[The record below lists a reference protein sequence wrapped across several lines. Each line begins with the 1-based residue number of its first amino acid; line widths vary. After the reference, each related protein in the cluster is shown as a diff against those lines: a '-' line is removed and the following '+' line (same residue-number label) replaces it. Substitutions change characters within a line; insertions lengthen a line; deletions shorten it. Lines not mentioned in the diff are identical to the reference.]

1 MKKKS
6 IVLFLMLFTF
16 QTLSC
21 ISQETKPCENTTLSE
36 TYISR
41 GEDLLISGKYLE
53 AMNDLQEGYRVASHC
68 EKDLKLGFQLRALFA
83 LLFVYGNLEQ
93 MENMRDVASE
103 MHVILTYCQCN
114 DCEEKQSSLSLDY
127 SYNDKRLEAPSIY
140 LISNT
145 YQEPNLLG
153 PDKVSVEDCLD
164 MVYRS

>member
-53 AMNDLQEGYRVASHC
+53 AM
-68 EKDLKLGFQLRALFA
+68 RA
-83 LLFVYGNLEQ
+83 
-93 MENMRDVASE
+93 
-103 MHVILTYCQCN
+103 
-114 DCEEKQSSLSLDY
+114 
-127 SYNDKRLEAPSIY
+127 
-140 LISNT
+140 
-145 YQEPNLLG
+145 
-153 PDKVSVEDCLD
+153 
-164 MVYRS
+164 